1 MPLGRPSVPAEP
13 DGRRQRRGVA
23 QGFFDELAVGLL
35 ARQGVDSATMF
46 GSAGLRF
53 DTRFFAFVGGV
64 GDLIVKLPAAQAAGL
79 AAAGVGAPAR
89 IGRGE
94 AREWFAAQWAC
105 RDRWQGLID
114 DAYRYASGR

>member
-1 MPLGRPSVPAEP
+1 MPAEQ
-13 DGRRQRRGVA
+13 DQRRRLRGVA
-23 QGFFDELAVGLL
+23 QRFFDELAVDFLGL
-35 ARQGVDSATMF
+35 AGIDSATMF

-53 DTRFFAFVGGV
+53 DTRFFAFVGGA
-64 GDLIVKLPAAQAAGL
+64 GQLIVKLPVAQAAGL

-89 IGRGE
+89 IGRGA